1 MARYVLVPSSA
12 DIRPGEIPM
21 KQQPPTAPRKED
33 HDRQPDSDLGDIGRH
48 LRASRMIEAREEQ
61 DTPTTPRVPGKRR

>member
-1 MARYVLVPSSA
+1 
-12 DIRPGEIPM
+12 M